1 MASQRDLAERLLSL
15 AREDGI
21 AARAMLNVGVVTDAI
36 VGFHAQQAVEKALK
50 AFLVWHQLEFP
61 KTHDLSLL
69 LELCASVDAGLA
81 ESLADAEELTPY
93 GVDYRYPGEQAPV
106 TREDAEAA
114 LKIARAAVHE
124 VAERLPNEPSR

>member
-1 MASQRDLAERLLSL
+1 MAGQSHEP
-15 AREDGI
+15 
-21 AARAMLNVGVVTDAI
+21 VT
-36 VGFHAQQAVEKALK
+36 FHAQQAVEKALK